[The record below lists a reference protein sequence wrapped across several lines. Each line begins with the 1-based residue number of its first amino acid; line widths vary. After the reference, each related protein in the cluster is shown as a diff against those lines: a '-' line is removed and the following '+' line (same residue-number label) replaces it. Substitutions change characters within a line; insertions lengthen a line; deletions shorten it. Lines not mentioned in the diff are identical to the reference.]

1 MDQFQNSEIAKQQS
15 RSNHTGHAAKRQM
28 TKKYMDDY
36 LASLRPGYLLNSS
49 FDRDRELNRPPDHN
63 QTAPQGMDFNVRGL
77 LKGITTD
84 GLTHLRPLCTPG
96 DLLLALND
104 LLDESLFES
113 AVVQL
118 PDHPSFESKKG
129 KLVKVE
135 SEFTSAPKGTDKLFF
150 RLEYVSGKSEKWFAM
165 R

>member
-1 MDQFQNSEIAKQQS
+1 MDQFQNAELIKEQNRSS
-15 RSNHTGHAAKRQM
+15 RVGYVAKRQM

-36 LASLRPGYLLNSS
+36 LASLRPGHLLNST
-49 FDRDRELNRPPDHN
+49 FDRDRELSRPPEV
-63 QTAPQGMDFNVRGL
+63 AISKAMECNVRGL
-77 LKGITTD
+77 LKGITPD
-84 GLTHLRPLCTPG
+84 GSTHLRPLCTPG

-104 LLDESLFES
+104 LLDDTLFES

-118 PDHPSFESKKG
+118 PDHPSFESRKG

-135 SEFTSAPKGTDKLFF
+135 TEFTSTPKGTDKLFF
-150 RLEYVSGKSEKWFAM
+150 RLHFLSGKPEKWHAM